1 MEIKKSPKA
10 SLENKKSVSIL
21 IGLVVALGLTF
32 VAFELSE
39 VKKEES
45 KAFKEEAK
53 VMVEDEDMMESTH
66 QEEPQKPELPPPPQ
80 EKILS
85 EVIEV
90 QENDAEVEEYEFNS
104 EDDVDTAIE
113 IQAPPPPPEEDEEQI
128 IHVIVEKMPEFP
140 GGPAEMNRYLAR
152 NIRYPL
158 IAQENGIQG
167 RVYCQFVVNTDGSIV
182 DIKVTRGVEASLDA
196 EAIRVIKSMPKWTP
210 GRQGGKA
217 VRCRFNLPIRF
228 KLQ

>member
-1 MEIKKSPKA
+1 MEIKKSPRA
-10 SLENKKSVSIL
+10 SLENKKSISIL

-39 VKKEES
+39 GKKEES

-53 VMVEDEDMMESTH
+53 VMVEDEDMMESTT
-66 QEEPQKPELPPPPQ
+66 QEEPPKPELPPPPQ

-113 IQAPPPPPEEDEEQI
+113 IQAPPPPPEEDEEQM
-128 IHVIVEKMPEFP
+128 IHVVVEKMPEFP
-140 GGPAEMNRYLAR
+140 GGVAEMNRFLAR
-152 NIRYPL
+152 SIRYPL
-158 IAQENGIQG
+158 LAQENGIQG
-167 RVYCQFVVNTDGSIV
+167 KVSCQFVVNTDGSIV
-182 DIKVTRGVEASLDA
+182 DIVAKGPDPSLEA

-217 VRCRFNLPIRF
+217 VRCRFSIPIRF
-228 KLQ
+228 RLQ